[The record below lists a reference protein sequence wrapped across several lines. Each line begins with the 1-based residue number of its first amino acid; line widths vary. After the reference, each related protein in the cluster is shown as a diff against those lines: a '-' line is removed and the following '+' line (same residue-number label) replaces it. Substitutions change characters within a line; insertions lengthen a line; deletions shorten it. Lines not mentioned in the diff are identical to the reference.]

1 MSENRNQQNQ
11 ASNGARPLAGQQPPN
26 RPPGRGPGGPG
37 RGPGGGPMRGLLPGE
52 KAKDFSGT
60 MKRLLRYISPYAVTL
75 IGVMLLTIT
84 STALRTVSPKVIGEA
99 TDSIYNSLTNT
110 GHVDYVALQGILTT
124 LLFVY
129 LGSSF
134 LSLLQGFL
142 MSDLSQKIVRTLR
155 NDIDAKLTRLPLSY
169 FDGHTH
175 GEILSRVIN
184 DVDTISSSLQQSLN
198 QIISS
203 VVSVVSILFMML
215 SISIPMTI
223 VTLLTV
229 PFSVIITTRIA
240 KYSQPLFAAQQRTL
254 GELNGHV
261 EEMYSGHLVVKAFGR
276 EQANIARFRE
286 INGELF
292 QHGWK
297 AQFISGI
304 IQGMI
309 NFVGNIGYVAV
320 CIAGGIFTAQG
331 TMTIGRIQSFLQ
343 YSRQFNQPLNQT
355 AQIVNIMQ
363 STIAAAERVFELL
376 NETEMSA
383 DDAEA
388 IELPSVEGNVRF
400 AGVRFGYDEK
410 PVINNLNFNIDAG
423 QMIAIVGPTG
433 AGKTTLVNLLMRF
446 YEIQEGSISIDDID
460 VRKIK
465 RADLRTVFGMVL
477 QDAWLYNDTIANN
490 IRYGKLEASD
500 EEIVE
505 AAKAA
510 SADHFIRTLPD
521 GYNTVLNEEASNI
534 SQGQKQLLTIARALL
549 SDPRILILDEA
560 TSSVDTRTEQ
570 LIQQAMATLMQGR
583 TSFVIAHRL
592 STIRDADLI
601 LVMKDGDIIEQGSHL
616 DLLEAAGFYADLY
629 NSQFTTAGGTV
640 DEAMGL
646 SPVTTSLADINL
658 DDSNR

>member
-1 MSENRNQQNQ
+1 MSEQRNQPTN
-11 ASNGARPLAGQQPPN
+11 APSGARPLGGQPQPN
-26 RPPGRGPGGPG
+26 RPVGRGPGGPG

-60 MKRLLRYISPYAVTL
+60 MKRLLRYISPYAITL

-110 GHVDYVALQGILTT
+110 GHVDYAALQAILTA
-124 LLFVY
+124 LLLIYVV
-129 LGSSF
+129 SSF

-142 MSDLSQKIVRTLR
+142 MSNLSQKIVRTLR

-203 VVSVVSILFMML
+203 VVSVVSILLMML

-261 EEMYSGHLVVKAFGR
+261 EEMYSGHLVVKAYGR
-276 EQANIARFRE
+276 EQANIVRFRE

-331 TMTIGRIQSFLQ
+331 TMSIGRIQSFLQ

-376 NETEMSA
+376 NETEMTA

-388 IELPSVEGNVRF
+388 LELPAVEGHVRF
-400 AGVRFGYDEK
+400 SGVRFGYDEK
-410 PVINNLNFNIDAG
+410 PVIHNLNFNIEAG

-446 YEIQEGSISIDDID
+446 YEIQQGSISIDDMD

-490 IRYGKLEASD
+490 IRYGKLGASD

-510 SADHFIRTLPD
+510 SADHFIRTLPE

-549 SDPRILILDEA
+549 SNPRILILDEA

-601 LVMKDGDIIEQGSHL
+601 LVMKDGDIIEQGNHL
-616 DLLEAAGFYADLY
+616 DLLEANGFYADLY

-646 SPVTTSLADINL
+646 PPAATSLADI
-658 DDSNR
+658 S